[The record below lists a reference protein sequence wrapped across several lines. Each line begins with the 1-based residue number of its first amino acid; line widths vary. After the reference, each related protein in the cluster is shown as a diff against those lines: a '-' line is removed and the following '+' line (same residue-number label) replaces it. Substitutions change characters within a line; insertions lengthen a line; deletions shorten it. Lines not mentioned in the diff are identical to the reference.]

1 MLDIIR
7 KHSKSWAIKVPI
19 VAIIIVFALFFGY
32 SAMRN
37 SGRSGSDKPVGT
49 VNGRPLMASQFSYF
63 FESNIGQMKQS
74 LEGGEIPDFLM
85 NMAKQNTMRQLVSRE
100 VALSEADAL
109 GIVIPDSQLASEIR
123 SSQAA
128 FQGGEFDP
136 EFYTE
141 RFLPHFKSRYG
152 LSYEDFVRDDMKIA
166 SFAGIFK
173 GVGEKIASVKS
184 PSDQWTFSVV
194 ELPAEDGNLAS
205 ELLAPSADWKNI
217 LSKRGGFE
225 NSVGPISVAQRGRI
239 AGGNLSA
246 DEYSEIF
253 SLEKKN
259 STTGKSYTSGDKTYV
274 IRLVEKKAG
283 KEDDKASASD
293 ELDFFRTWMS
303 KLLASAKVKSYLEQ
317 SEE

>member
-7 KHSKSWAIKVPI
+7 KHSRSWAIKLPI
-19 VAIIIVFALFFGY
+19 IAIIIVFALFFGY

-49 VNGRPLMASQFSYF
+49 VNGRPLMASQFRYF
-63 FESNIGQMKQS
+63 SESNIGQIKQS
-74 LEGGEIPDFLM
+74 LQGGEIPDFLM
-85 NMAKQNTMRQLVSRE
+85 DMAKQNTMRQLVSRE

-109 GIVIPDSQLASEIR
+109 GVVITDSQLANEIR

-136 EFYTE
+136 AFYTE

-152 LSYEDFVRDDMKIA
+152 LSYEDFVRDDMRIS
-166 SFAGIFK
+166 SFASIFK
-173 GVGEKIASVKS
+173 GVGEKIEPARS

-205 ELLAPSADWKNI
+205 ELLAPSANWKDI
-217 LSKRGGFE
+217 LSKKELSE
-225 NSVGPISVAQRGRI
+225 NKVGPISVAQRGRI
-239 AGGNLSA
+239 AGGNLTAS
-246 DEYSEIF
+246 EYGEIF

-274 IRLVEKKAG
+274 IRLVEKKVG
-283 KEDDKASASD
+283 KEDDKADAPHKP
-293 ELDFFRTWMS
+293 DFFRTWMS
-303 KLLASAKVKSYLEQ
+303 KLLASAKVESYLE
-317 SEE
+317 